1 MMKLPEITRT
11 DFLDR
16 LGTREKPWR
25 HNYLT
30 MYSTQWGGFTTDP
43 DLMLIPVDDHLVHR
57 GDGVFDVMR
66 CVDGKIYQMEEHLKR
81 LNRSA
86 RAISL
91 SPPEVYADIRE
102 LIRFLVRKG
111 GLKDCLIRLVL
122 SRGPGSFTA
131 NPFDCPESQLYVNV
145 IRFKGLPETYYR
157 EGISIITSRIPI
169 KKSFFATIKSCD
181 YLPNVLMK
189 MEAIEAGCGYSVGL
203 DEKGFLAEGSTEN
216 LGIITVEGVL
226 KFPGLDTT
234 LSGITEQRVFEL
246 ARQLVQE
253 GHFKDAVFGEIP
265 PEEAY
270 QAREVFLTGTSL
282 DILPVVRFDSRTI
295 GDGTP
300 GPGYARL
307 HRLLREDM
315 RNNERLLTP
324 VNWEDAQ

>member
-11 DFLDR
+11 DFFDR
-16 LGTREKPWR
+16 LVAREKPWQHR
-25 HNYLT
+25 YVA

-43 DLMLIPVDDHLVHR
+43 ALMLIPIDDHLVHR

-66 CVDGKIYQMEEHLKR
+66 CVDGSIYQMEEHLKR

-86 RAISL
+86 QAIAL
-91 SPPEVYADIRE
+91 NPPEMYADIKD

-111 GLKDCLIRLVL
+111 RQKECLIRLML

-131 NPFDCPESQLYVNV
+131 NPFDCPESQLYINV
-145 IRFKGLPETYYR
+145 IRFKAVPEAHYQQ
-157 EGISIITSRIPI
+157 GIPIITSHIPI

-189 MEAIEAGCGYSVGL
+189 MEAIKAGCGYSVGL

-216 LGIITVEGVL
+216 LGVVTAEGVL

-246 ARQLVQE
+246 ALQLVEE
-253 GHFKDAVFGEIP
+253 GHLKGAAFGEIS

-270 QAREVFLTGTSL
+270 QAQEVFLTGTSL
-282 DILPVVRFDSRTI
+282 DILPVVRFDGRTI
-295 GDGTP
+295 GNGRP
-300 GPGYARL
+300 GPAYARL
-307 HRLLREDM
+307 SRLLRQDM
-315 RNNERLLTP
+315 RTNERLLTP
-324 VNWEDAQ
+324 VDWEDGD